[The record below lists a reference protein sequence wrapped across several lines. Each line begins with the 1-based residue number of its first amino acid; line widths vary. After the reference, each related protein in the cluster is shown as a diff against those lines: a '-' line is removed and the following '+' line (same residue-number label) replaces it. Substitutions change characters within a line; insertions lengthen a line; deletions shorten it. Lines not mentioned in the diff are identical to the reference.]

1 MWVLCVVLCVV
12 WVGAF
17 PLSRCMSSYY
27 FEKHLPQQFASGVV
41 AEAITLS
48 GRTRS

>member
-1 MWVLCVVLCVV
+1 MWVLCVV

-17 PLSRCMSSYY
+17 PLVTLSSYY
-27 FEKHLPQQFASGVV
+27 FVKHLPQQFASGVV

>member
-1 MWVLCVVLCVV
+1 MRLCCVDVVCV

-17 PLSRCMSSYY
+17 PLVTLSYY
-27 FEKHLPQQFASGVV
+27 FVKHLPQQFASGVV